1 MTALESLIE
10 VWEAAGQPP
19 PSSSLPLPQ
28 TLKKK
33 KKIRSNYSARNMYS
47 VSSYLATHRLKTNK

>member
-19 PSSSLPLPQ
+19 PSSSLPLPE

-33 KKIRSNYSARNMYS
+33 KKKSEVIIALEICIL
-47 VSSYLATHRLKTNK
+47 YLLT

>member
-1 MTALESLIE
+1 MTALESFIE

-19 PSSSLPLPQ
+19 PSSSLPFPQ

-33 KKIRSNYSARNMYS
+33 KKKKSEVFI
-47 VSSYLATHRLKTNK
+47 VLEICILYLLT

>member
-33 KKIRSNYSARNMYS
+33 KKNQNYSARNMYS
-47 VSSYLATHRLKTNK
+47 VSSYLATHRPQTNK

>member
-1 MTALESLIE
+1 MTALESFTE

-19 PSSSLPLPQ
+19 PSSLPLPQ

-33 KKIRSNYSARNMYS
+33 KSEVIIARNMYS
-47 VSSYLATHRLKTNK
+47 VSFYLATHRLQTNK

>member
-33 KKIRSNYSARNMYS
+33 KKSEVIIALEICIL
-47 VSSYLATHRLKTNK
+47 YLLT

>member
-1 MTALESLIE
+1 MTALESFIE

-19 PSSSLPLPQ
+19 PSSLPLPQ

-33 KKIRSNYSARNMYS
+33 KKSE
-47 VSSYLATHRLKTNK
+47 VT

>member
-19 PSSSLPLPQ
+19 PASSLPQ

-33 KKIRSNYSARNMYS
+33 KKRSNYSARNMYS